1 MPSVIQGRFSDLRL
15 LVAFTVLATLGRLAM
30 LTWPSVNLEFAFADA
45 ALYFQQGDPSLIA
58 EYFSLQANTVAIPF
72 GVAHVARLFGD
83 APLLG
88 TARALSLCGVPLLA
102 WGLYRLCRQLG
113 RTDTEKVILYVTL
126 NPLVWIYA
134 SRATADFLPVAL
146 GVLAVSLLSDTML
159 GWRRAAGGAL
169 LLGLAAVMKYHAVFL
184 LLFAAALILRRS
196 RSPIAPTTVAVVL
209 TAVLAPLIAYLVV
222 AHETFGFWITPPEF
236 QSKHQFSSLGVLSNA
251 VCYAGY
257 LTLLAWPT
265 LVLQPEWRTFIR
277 RNWRPM
283 LAALVIL
290 PVAGA
295 LLITD
300 NGEMNMGPLDRW
312 FPPEGRTALFTLF
325 AAGMAMPLMAGRAE
339 GRPPE
344 SASRAL
350 WMAAACLLLI
360 LSFTRPAQRYL
371 LFIIP
376 FVVLTIPASF
386 FSNRRLFHATL
397 LLFCAANAFADIS
410 RWCTG
415 TAAQRMVMEVQAR
428 GLMERT
434 DPGAVLP
441 HAGSPFYRAQ
451 HGQWAFTIVTGT
463 ASDALVTTR
472 AGLSIFEKSYS
483 LVPRSHPTDPSSGI

>member
-1 MPSVIQGRFSDLRL
+1 MLGRFSHLRL
-15 LVAFTVLATLGRLAM
+15 LVAFTALATLGRLAM

-45 ALYFQQGDPSLIA
+45 ALYFQRGDASLIA

-83 APLLG
+83 ASLLG

-113 RTDTEKVILYVTL
+113 RTDADKVSLYVTL

-146 GVLAVSLLSDTML
+146 GVLAVSFLSDATL
-159 GWRRAAGGAL
+159 GGRRVAGGAL

-184 LLFAAALILRRS
+184 LLFAAALTLGRGRS
-196 RSPIAPTTVAVVL
+196 AITPRVVAVVL
-209 TAVLAPLIAYLVV
+209 TAMSAPLIAYLIA
-222 AHETFGFWITPPEF
+222 AHEAFGFWVTPPEF

-251 VCYAGY
+251 ICYAGY

-265 LVLQPEWRTFIR
+265 VALLPEWRSFIR
-277 RNWRPM
+277 RNWRPA

-312 FPPEGRTALFTLF
+312 VSPEGRTALFTLF
-325 AAGMAMPLMAGRAE
+325 AAGMALPLLAGRVD
-339 GRPPE
+339 GRPPD

-350 WMAAACLLLI
+350 WMAAACFLLI

-376 FVVLTIPASF
+376 FVVLAIPATF

-397 LLFCAANAFADIS
+397 ILFCAANAFADAS

-415 TAAQRMVMEVQAR
+415 TAAERMVREVQSR

-441 HAGSPFYRAQ
+441 HAGSPFFRAQ
-451 HGQWAFTIVTGT
+451 RGQLAFTIVAGT
-463 ASDALVTTR
+463 APDALVTTR
-472 AGLSIFEKSYS
+472 AGLSFFEKSYS
-483 LVPRSHPTDPSSGI
+483 LVPRPRPTDTSSGI